1 MIKRNPF
8 KNLKV
13 IKDVHNMNYRK
24 FSYLL
29 QFHTKEEFDAVTIS
43 HIQ

>member
-1 MIKRNPF
+1 MIKRIE
-8 KNLKV
+8 KV
-13 IKDVHNMNYRK
+13 QGMNCRK

-29 QFHTKEEFDAVTIS
+29 QFHTKEEFNAVTIS